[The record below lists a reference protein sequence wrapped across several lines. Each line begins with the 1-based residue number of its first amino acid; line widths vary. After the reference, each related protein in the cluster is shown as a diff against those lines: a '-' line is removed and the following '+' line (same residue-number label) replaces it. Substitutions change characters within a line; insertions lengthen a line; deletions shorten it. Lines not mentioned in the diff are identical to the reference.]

1 MTLKYENKEVSIIS
15 NELNDVVHND
25 KIKETIKWMLDE
37 NIVKLNSVNQLSIN
51 K

>member
-37 NIVKLNSVNQLSIN
+37 NIVKLNLVNQLSIN

>member
-15 NELNDVVHND
+15 NELKDVVHNE

-37 NIVKLNSVNQLSIN
+37 NIVKLNSVNELSIN